1 MLRRESLPYAVLSSG
16 VTAVHNEQAAAVLR
30 ITRMLA
36 VVKPVLFWQPRSNK
50 QDAKCK

>member
-16 VTAVHNEQAAAVLR
+16 MTAVHNEQAAAVLG
-30 ITRMLA
+30 ITRMPA
-36 VVKPVLFWQPRSNK
+36 VLKPVLFWQPWSNK